1 MQEQNRFKKETVLK
15 KEKSPQTVGAKEQD
29 DSTEDQR
36 ASTANWTQQ
45 KETMNTYTRRWVIQN
60 CPVKG
65 TKRKRVKK
73 EWKTHLIPSNET
85 RCSLWKFRREERK
98 KGPESLLK
106 IIMVENFPNLGREMH
121 IQVHNAQRSPKQAE
135 LKKKIKKATSRHIR
149 VELSEVKNKKF

>member
-1 MQEQNRFKKETVLK
+1 MHEQNKFKKETVLK

-73 EWKTHLIPSNET
+73 EQETHLIPSNET
-85 RCSLWKFRREERK
+85 RCSLWKFIMEGKEKERARK
-98 KGPESLLK
+98 S
-106 IIMVENFPNLGREMH
+106 IENNNG
-121 IQVHNAQRSPKQAE
+121 
-135 LKKKIKKATSRHIR
+135 
-149 VELSEVKNKKF
+149 